1 MELVWGAIWTVEQQS
16 ALSTVKDDAALMCR
30 YRQGDEQ
37 AFEQLYRRYRG
48 PLYRFIVRLMLNRAD
63 ADEVFQEVWVAVVK
77 GRERYEP
84 TARFATL
91 LFAIAHRRIA
101 DHGRRAGRRREAEI
115 PPDVEDAAAGP
126 SVLAENAAL
135 GEALLVAIAMLPQT
149 QREVFLLKA
158 EGELTLEEIADITVA
173 PYETVKSRLKY
184 ANRALRE
191 KLGSW
196 R

>member
-1 MELVWGAIWTVEQQS
+1 
-16 ALSTVKDDAALMCR
+16 KDDAALMCR

-101 DHGRRAGRRREAEI
+101 DHGRRAGRRRETEI

-126 SVLAENAAL
+126 SVLAEKAAPGRAVL
-135 GEALLVAIAMLPQT
+135 GPNCNPPPNPPQM
-149 QREVFLLKA
+149 FLLKA

-173 PYETVKSRLKY
+173 
-184 ANRALRE
+184 
-191 KLGSW
+191 
-196 R
+196 